1 MPAGVSL
8 RLYPRP
14 RYAYFIFTLLIMD
27 DIDFVI
33 LATTVITAAYRFVPL
48 FAPMCTPL
56 SFLVLTA
63 SAIVTTKDIEV
74 SRKSPADKS
83 PLADQ
88 PSEAVGSLLDYIP
101 APGFE

>member
-1 MPAGVSL
+1 
-8 RLYPRP
+8 
-14 RYAYFIFTLLIMD
+14 MD

-33 LATTVITAAYRFVPL
+33 LATTAVIAAYRFVRS

-63 SAIVTTKDIEV
+63 SAIVTIKDIAAG
-74 SRKSPADKS
+74 RKSPS
-83 PLADQ
+83 ADQ

>member
-1 MPAGVSL
+1 
-8 RLYPRP
+8 
-14 RYAYFIFTLLIMD
+14 MD
-27 DIDFVI
+27 NIDFVI
-33 LATTVITAAYRFVPL
+33 LATTAVIAAYRFVPL

-63 SAIVTTKDIEV
+63 SVIVTIKGIGA
-74 SRKSPADKS
+74 SRRSPADKS
-83 PLADQ
+83 SSADQ